1 MISTPTPDA
10 PPTSALLVTLS
21 DDLAMASLAM
31 ARRFAGGA
39 TMWCVA
45 PAWPERANHVAG
57 EFAHPV
63 IAGRKAL
70 PAIAVVDADLVERL
84 REIVHSGDL
93 LLALSVT
100 DQREVAA
107 AMRRAPAWGLE
118 TIWIGSGVHP
128 EPGAADYVL
137 WVDAVPDV
145 MAGTSDVMA
154 GTSDVMAGT
163 SDVMADTGDFVLLC
177 HHLWELTHVHLE
189 GPGMLEV
196 DDPAPCTRDE
206 VCVTCADE
214 GRLGE
219 IVPAEAADAAT
230 KDNHSAVARTA
241 RGVEEIDTSLVGTL
255 APGDLVVIHA
265 GAAIGVVETFLDV
278 DEASAR

>member
-1 MISTPTPDA
+1 M
-10 PPTSALLVTLS
+10 LVTLS

-45 PAWPERANHVAG
+45 PTWPERANHVAG

-128 EPGAADYVL
+128 EPGAADHVL

-145 MAGTSDVMA
+145 MAGTF
-154 GTSDVMAGT
+154 
-163 SDVMADTGDFVLLC
+163 DVMADTGDFVLLC
-177 HHLWELTHVHLE
+177 HHLWELTHIHLE

-219 IVPAEAADAAT
+219 IVPAEVADAAT